1 MSFSVYSRI
10 ILGVF
15 SASLQDFSAI
25 FLTHSEFRPNLP
37 PLSSPSLRKKAKERS
52 NSQATLQDDSQKI
65 NLPFLE
71 TEETIMHFSS
81 CSNQPA
87 PNALLLPYSLPPS
100 PILALIY
107 LFVSLSSLTEFCKAL
122 RQQMATC
129 NQNKKRIRKLKHS
142 SRVTNTLSYSLKKQP

>member
-1 MSFSVYSRI
+1 MSFSVYSKI
-10 ILGVF
+10 ILGLF

-37 PLSSPSLRKKAKERS
+37 PLSSPSLRQKAKERS

-71 TEETIMHFSS
+71 IEETIMHFSS
-81 CSNQPA
+81 YSNQTA
-87 PNALLLPYSLPPS
+87 PNAFLLPYSLPPS

-107 LFVSLSSLTEFCKAL
+107 QFLQLSFPTEFIEAL
-122 RQQMATC
+122 RQQTAIC

-142 SRVTNTLSYSLKKQP
+142 SRVTNTLSYSPPKKT